1 MTYQELERITKRQ
14 TLPLC
19 GKNVDGENVIIE
31 QGKEPGSGNF
41 FRLTTA
47 QDNGWTRINILY
59 ENGDREEF
67 FRK

>member
-1 MTYQELERITKRQ
+1 M
-14 TLPLC
+14 PLC